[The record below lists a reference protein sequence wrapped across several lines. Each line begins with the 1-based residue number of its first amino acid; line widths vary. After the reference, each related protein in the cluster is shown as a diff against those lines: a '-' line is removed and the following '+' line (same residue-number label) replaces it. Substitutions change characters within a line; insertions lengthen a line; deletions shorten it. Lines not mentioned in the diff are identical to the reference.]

1 MNKFVPSEVNDR
13 ISHLMNLRRDIINRE
28 GYDSTNFIKIDH
40 KFKKL
45 LNRYDLVYH
54 ELHVGFKSKK

>member
-1 MNKFVPSEVNDR
+1 
-13 ISHLMNLRRDIINRE
+13 MNLRRDIINRE

-45 LNRYDLVYH
+45 LNRYPSCLY
-54 ELHVGFKSKK
+54 ELLGLRVKNKNY